1 MKDRKRGKWTEPP
14 RPVGTKTKV
23 WMIAWEETWER
34 WKEDRAKNYLEKYL
48 AIETKTWFKKKK
60 KTPTRRNMRTSTPGA
75 KGYLET
81 LQKTKDHERC
91 FDLCQG
97 LVSPQLSWT
106 FCHCLQMLELQPL
119 PLHLPGTMEV
129 YAWCETLK
137 ACPKEIP
144 EWQVFHQN
152 CGGQKEVALHFAS
165 VLFIFFF

>member
-1 MKDRKRGKWTEPP
+1 
-14 RPVGTKTKV
+14 
-23 WMIAWEETWER
+23 
-34 WKEDRAKNYLEKYL
+34 
-48 AIETKTWFKKKK
+48 
-60 KTPTRRNMRTSTPGA
+60 MRTSTPGA

-97 LVSPQLSWT
+97 LVNPQLSWT

-165 VLFIFFF
+165 VLFIFFLKTSTRILFVQGKSLYFRQRKSKRICHRKSILEGWPFQGTMWKKKSWNNRKRKYGSKILC

>member
-1 MKDRKRGKWTEPP
+1 MH
-14 RPVGTKTKV
+14 
-23 WMIAWEETWER
+23 
-34 WKEDRAKNYLEKYL
+34 
-48 AIETKTWFKKKK
+48 
-60 KTPTRRNMRTSTPGA
+60 TSTPGE

-106 FCHCLQMLELQPL
+106 FCHRLQMLELQPL
-119 PLHLPGTMEV
+119 PLHLPGTTEV

-165 VLFIFFF
+165 VLFIFFLKTSTRILFIQGKSLYFRQRKSKRICHWKSVLKGWPIQGTMWKKKSWNNRKKKYESKILC